1 MNYNETPEKSIEI
14 KLQPKSQKRKL
25 NKHRFITVIALLC
38 FMSAALI
45 ITFHLS
51 AGFINSAAYTEN
63 NTNLSAPDTTGAT
76 PGADAEK
83 TITLSGKS
91 IVLDAG
97 HGGFD
102 PGAIGSL
109 GSREDEINLKVAEY
123 LQSELENYGAQV
135 IMTRSDQNALA
146 ETKEEDMAER
156 RRIITESGSDIVVSI
171 HMNSFSDSS
180 VSGPL
185 VIFMQGSTLGEKLAK
200 SIQQSMIEVL
210 SPSMENSARSGDLY
224 ILRSGWQPC
233 VIVECGYISNTEE
246 EKKLLESKYQQSVA
260 SAVCDGIK
268 NYFSSI

>member
-1 MNYNETPEKSIEI
+1 MDYSEQPENNIE
-14 KLQPKSQKRKL
+14 LNCHPKIRKRRLNKRKF
-25 NKHRFITVIALLC
+25 FIAIAMLC

-45 ITFHLS
+45 IAFHL
-51 AGFINSAAYTEN
+51 
-63 NTNLSAPDTTGAT
+63 TTGFVAVT
-76 PGADAEK
+76 ANNEMLSVSKKASNTESPAVGHA
-83 TITLSGKS
+83 ISLSGKL
-91 IVLDAG
+91 IVVDAG

-102 PGAIGSL
+102 PGAISSSGSH
-109 GSREDEINLKVAEY
+109 EDELNLAVAKY
-123 LQSELENYGAQV
+123 LKSELEASDADV
-135 IMTRSDQNALA
+135 IMTRSDEKALA

-171 HMNSFSDSS
+171 HMNSFSDSD

-185 VIFMQGSTLGEKLAK
+185 VIFMQGSTQGEKLAK

-210 SPSMENSARSGDLY
+210 APPMENTARSGDLY

-233 VIVECGYISNTEE
+233 VIVECGYLSNPEE

-268 NYFSSI
+268 NYFASI